1 MEEKEIEIEIKIF
14 QIKVLSFS
22 FIHKDNLE
30 NPKINEDEI
39 NFTYQ
44 SNIGLKVN
52 KETEVI
58 DIKFSLK
65 VYLPKKKEEIINL
78 EVLSSYLFKNLK
90 DFEVSAE
97 EVEIPEEIIENL
109 VLTSISNSRGVLA
122 VKVNET
128 GFKNVMLPLIQMDEL
143 IPKETKKQ
151 KIKKEN

>member
-1 MEEKEIEIEIKIF
+1 MEEKEIEIKIF

-22 FIHKDNLE
+22 FIHKDSLE
-30 NPKINEDEI
+30 SPKINEDEI
-39 NFTYQ
+39 NFTYK

-65 VYLPKKKEEIINL
+65 VYIPKKKEEIINL
-78 EVLSSYLFKNLK
+78 EVLSSYLFKDIK

-109 VLTSISNSRGVLA
+109 ILTSISNSRGVLA

-128 GFKNVMLPLIQMDEL
+128 GFKNVILPLIQMDEL
-143 IPKETKKQ
+143 IPKEAKKQ
-151 KIKKEN
+151 KNKKEI

>member
-1 MEEKEIEIEIKIF
+1 MGEKEIERKIF
-14 QIKVLSFS
+14 QIKILSFS

-39 NFTYQ
+39 NYTYK
-44 SNIGLKVN
+44 SKIGLKVD

-58 DIKFSLK
+58 DVKFSLK

-78 EVLSSYLFKNLK
+78 EVLSSYLIKDIQ
-90 DFEVSAE
+90 DFEISTE

-109 VLTSISNSRGVLA
+109 VLTSISNSRGILA

-128 GFKNVMLPLIQMDEL
+128 GFKNIILPLIQMDEL
-143 IPKETKKQ
+143 IPKKHRK
-151 KIKKEN
+151 

>member
-1 MEEKEIEIEIKIF
+1 MEEKEIEIKIF

-22 FIHKDNLE
+22 FIHKDSLE
-30 NPKINEDEI
+30 SPKINEDEI
-39 NFTYQ
+39 NFTYK

-65 VYLPKKKEEIINL
+65 VYIPKKKEEIINL
-78 EVLSSYLFKNLK
+78 EVLSSYLFKDIK

-128 GFKNVMLPLIQMDEL
+128 GFKNVILPLIQMDEL
-143 IPKETKKQ
+143 IPKEAKKQ
-151 KIKKEN
+151 KNKKEI